1 MVKKLLTLNS
11 EFPGYW
17 TIRKSSHLFKSVLQF
32 DVILTILIFGLVSLE
47 VLFNLSVV
55 TVAALII
62 TSVSLIFLI
71 LNYEKYP
78 LVTIPLSQI
87 IVVSLVGYIHL
98 IITNSFTISRL
109 TPEPINLVLGL
120 LITIRVFIGMYILRM
135 HLHYSRT
142 LTPVSKNIQDS
153 LLLFET
159 HLRLTE
165 TKMEQE
171 FKEEPFSNLLAFFRN
186 ILAIF
191 LTLGLLLI
199 PLWINLI
206 FNVPIYPYFLLIPA
220 ILLFLLVLIVYL
232 RRTN

>member
-1 MVKKLLTLNS
+1 MAKKLLTLNS

-17 TIRKSSHLFKSVLQF
+17 TIRKSSHLFKLVLQF

-62 TSVSLIFLI
+62 TSVSIIFLI

-98 IITNSFTISRL
+98 IITKTLTISRL
-109 TPEPINLVLGL
+109 TPEPIDLIFGL

-142 LTPVSKNIQDS
+142 RVPVSKNIQDS

-171 FKEEPFSNLLAFFRN
+171 FKEEPLSNLLAFFRN

-206 FNVPIYPYFLLIPA
+206 FNILIYPYFLLIPA
-220 ILLFLLVLIVYL
+220 IILFLLVLIMYL

>member
-1 MVKKLLTLNS
+1 
-11 EFPGYW
+11 
-17 TIRKSSHLFKSVLQF
+17 
-32 DVILTILIFGLVSLE
+32 
-47 VLFNLSVV
+47 
-55 TVAALII
+55 
-62 TSVSLIFLI
+62 
-71 LNYEKYP
+71 
-78 LVTIPLSQI
+78 
-87 IVVSLVGYIHL
+87 
-98 IITNSFTISRL
+98 
-109 TPEPINLVLGL
+109 
-120 LITIRVFIGMYILRM
+120 IGMYILRM

-142 LTPVSKNIQDS
+142 RVPVSKNIQDS
-153 LLLFET
+153 MLLFET

-206 FNVPIYPYFLLIPA
+206 FNVLIYPYFLLIPS
-220 ILLFLLVLIVYL
+220 ILLFLLVLLLYL